1 MFRWS
6 TQWDLTS
13 SAMSAGCVTAT
24 LAPNTD
30 VVLRTRP
37 SRYLPRLNP
46 PNLSCRAYP
55 TLWMLR
61 SVHHSRTFQRFICVL
76 HCTGR
81 RRIVSPCSA
90 NTLIGTCPA
99 AVHVLALQQRDGP
112 PRTCLRTRGAPPCRG
127 WRPGTR
133 STAARGWRRRACPRT
148 RSSSRRRAA
157 RCRTACRWARG
168 RWLRYR
174 TLTSSMSLYYY
185 RYSIFCDSVEC
196 IFDFSI
202 ENFETA
208 SCG

>member
-13 SAMSAGCVTAT
+13 SAMPAECATAT

-61 SVHHSRTFQRFICVL
+61 SVHRSRTFQRFICVL
-76 HCTGR
+76 HCIGR

-90 NTLIGTCPA
+90 NTLIGTRPA
-99 AVHVLALQQRDGP
+99 AVHGMALQQRDGP
-112 PRTCLRTRGAPPCRG
+112 GPARGLPPRPSCL
-127 WRPGTR
+127 PGTR
-133 STAARGWRRRACPRT
+133 STAGRGWRRRACPRT
-148 RSSSRRRAA
+148 PSWSRRRAA
-157 RCRTACRWARG
+157 RCWARG
-168 RWLRYR
+168 RSLAAFPRRYR
-174 TLTSSMSLYYY
+174 GWAGSKLGPVVGADPSKKA
-185 RYSIFCDSVEC
+185 RP
-196 IFDFSI
+196 
-202 ENFETA
+202 
-208 SCG
+208 G

>member
-13 SAMSAGCVTAT
+13 SAMPAECATAT

-46 PNLSCRAYP
+46 PNLSCCAYP

-76 HCTGR
+76 HCIGR

-90 NTLIGTCPA
+90 NTLIGTRPA
-99 AVHVLALQQRDGP
+99 AVHGMALQQRDGP
-112 PRTCLRTRGAPPCRG
+112 GPARGLVARLRPAAGARVHGLPPAADGGGGRARERRAGLGGAQLAAGQGDGLSLLSRDGTAGGRRGASWG
-127 WRPGTR
+127 Q
-133 STAARGWRRRACPRT
+133 
-148 RSSSRRRAA
+148 
-157 RCRTACRWARG
+157 
-168 RWLRYR
+168 
-174 TLTSSMSLYYY
+174 
-185 RYSIFCDSVEC
+185 
-196 IFDFSI
+196 
-202 ENFETA
+202 
-208 SCG
+208 